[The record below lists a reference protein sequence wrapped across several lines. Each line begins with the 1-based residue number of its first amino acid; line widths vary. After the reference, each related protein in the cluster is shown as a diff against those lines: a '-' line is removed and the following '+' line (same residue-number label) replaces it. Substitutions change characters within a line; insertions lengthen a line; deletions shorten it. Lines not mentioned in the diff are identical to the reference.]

1 MYPAKFDYLAPE
13 SLDEALSTLS
23 ERGDEVKIL
32 AGGQS
37 LIPMMKLRFAAP
49 ETLMDINRIPDLG
62 WISHNRGS
70 DEAHIGPA
78 EHHWPSSNGSGKPTL
93 RIGALA
99 RHNDV
104 VRSEA
109 AKANHTVSSAAPW
122 IADPIVRNLG
132 TMVGSL
138 AHHDPEGDWAS
149 VMLACGAT
157 VALASTAGTRTVDID
172 DFLVDMFA
180 TSCQPN
186 EMVIAVEVKAHS
198 DRGGGNYQKLERKVG
213 DYATVGVATCLELG
227 DDGNIAAAGLALT
240 SVYAH
245 NLKVPDAEAVLVGQA
260 PTDELFAEAGRI
272 AAAACDPASD
282 SRGSA
287 DYKRH
292 VVSVFTERGLA
303 ESLKIAQGGQ
313 T

>member
-13 SLDEALSTLS
+13 SLDEALSTLN

-37 LIPMMKLRFAAP
+37 LIPMMKLRFAVP
-49 ETLMDINRIPDLG
+49 GTLMDINGIPDLD
-62 WISHNRGS
+62 WLSHTRAQ

-78 EHHWPSSNGSGKPTL
+78 EHHWPESNGSNGPSL
-93 RIGALA
+93 RIGALV

-104 VRSEA
+104 VKSEA
-109 AKANHTVSSAAPW
+109 AKANHTVASAAPW

-132 TMVGSL
+132 TIAGSL

-149 VMLACGAT
+149 VMLACGAQ
-157 VALASTAGTRTVDID
+157 VALASTAGKRTVDIR
-172 DFLVDMFA
+172 DFLVDMFT

-186 EMVIAVEVKAHS
+186 EMVTGVEVKAHS
-198 DRGGGNYQKLERKVG
+198 SRGGGNYQKLERKVG

-227 DDGNIAAAGLALT
+227 EDGNIAAAGIALT

-245 NLKVPDAEAVLVGQA
+245 NLKVGDAEAALVGQA
-260 PTDELFAEAGRI
+260 PSDELFAEVGRI

-282 SRGSA
+282 TRGSA

-292 VVSVFTERGLA
+292 IVSVFTERGLA
-303 ESLKIAQGGQ
+303 ESLKIARGGGS
-313 T
+313 

>member
-13 SLDEALSTLS
+13 SLDEALSTLN

-49 ETLMDINRIPDLG
+49 GTLMDVNGIPDLG
-62 WISHNRGS
+62 WISHNRGA
-70 DEAHIGPA
+70 DAAHIGPA
-78 EHHWPSSNGSGKPTL
+78 EQHWPSSNGSEAPTV

-109 AKANHTVSSAAPW
+109 AKANHTVASAAPW
-122 IADPIVRNLG
+122 VADPIVRNLG
-132 TMVGSL
+132 TVAGSL

-149 VMLACGAT
+149 VMLACGAK
-157 VALASTAGTRTVDID
+157 VALASATGKRTVDIN

-186 EMVIAVEVKAHS
+186 EMVIAIEVKAHS
-198 DRGGGNYQKLERKVG
+198 ERGGGNYQKLERKVG

-227 DDGNIAAAGLALT
+227 EDGNIAAAGLALT

-245 NLKVPDAEAVLVGQA
+245 NLKVTEVESALVGQT
-260 PTDELFAEAGRI
+260 PTQELFEEAGRI
-272 AAAACDPASD
+272 AAAACDPATD
-282 SRGSA
+282 TRGSA
-287 DYKRH
+287 EYKRH
-292 VVSVFTERGLA
+292 VVGVFTQRGFA